1 MKLLFAVLLLF
12 FNSSIQSEILVI
24 GHRGA
29 KGHVAE
35 NTLASI
41 KKALNLGA
49 DGIEI
54 DVFRCLT
61 GEIVVFHD
69 KKLGR
74 LTNGVGLIENK
85 SLTELKKLKV
95 LGTNEQIPTLNEVFE
110 IIDHKTYLNIELKG
124 TNTAKLSL
132 DIVKKQVQKKKFS
145 RDNILFSSF
154 NWEELKNLRKLDSNI
169 KIALI
174 TEENPLLAIVPALR
188 LQAVAINPHY
198 KKLNKKVVEEIFKAG
213 LNIYTWTVNDKSQI
227 SRMKKLG
234 VNGIIT
240 DYPERI

>member
-1 MKLLFAVLLLF
+1 
-12 FNSSIQSEILVI
+12 
-24 GHRGA
+24 
-29 KGHVAE
+29 
-35 NTLASI
+35 
-41 KKALNLGA
+41 
-49 DGIEI
+49 
-54 DVFRCLT
+54 
-61 GEIVVFHD
+61 
-69 KKLGR
+69 
-74 LTNGVGLIENK
+74 
-85 SLTELKKLKV
+85 
-95 LGTNEQIPTLNEVFE
+95 
-110 IIDHKTYLNIELKG
+110 
-124 TNTAKLSL
+124 
-132 DIVKKQVQKKKFS
+132 VQKKKFS